1 MRSIIVNV
9 MPEETRIAVT
19 ENGRL
24 TGLELERLRHSHLV
38 GNIYKGIVQNVLPGM
53 QAAFVDIGWSKN
65 AFLYIGDGKTAENP
79 GGERKK
85 IHIGQVLPVQ
95 ITKDEVGSKGP
106 RATLHL
112 TIPGRNVVL
121 MPRSSYIGTSH
132 RIESEA
138 ERKRLYD
145 IVTEAC
151 PEGMGVIIRTAAMG
165 QSAESIRRDIR
176 YLAKV
181 WQSIEARE
189 RIAKNTGLLYRD
201 VDLVIRIVRDIFN
214 DDVAQMVIDDASV
227 CQRVKE
233 LLKDIDAGWADR
245 VQLYE
250 GRKIFREYGI
260 EDEIAKLESRYVE
273 LKSGGF
279 LVIDKTEAMTVIDV
293 NTGSFVGD
301 LNLAETAFAL
311 NQEAAEEI
319 MRQLRLRDIGGIILV
334 DFIDMEKESHNKALL
349 QQLRHLAQLDR
360 VKTNV
365 VDITSLGLVEITRKK
380 SRHNIENLL
389 HTACP
394 VCEGSG
400 KVLSP
405 EAVAIK
411 ICRDIR
417 RIEARKHVSEGYLV
431 QLAPDTANQLKGT
444 DYFAGLARDLGVSV
458 EIEATR
464 EIAPGCYV
472 LLQK

>member
-1 MRSIIVNV
+1 M
-9 MPEETRIAVT
+9 
-19 ENGRL
+19 L
-24 TGLELERLRHSHLV
+24 TLLSCWHWESA
-38 GNIYKGIVQNVLPGM
+38 QVL
-53 QAAFVDIGWSKN
+53 QWQ
-65 AFLYIGDGKTAENP
+65 FLLFFRAK
-79 GGERKK
+79 
-85 IHIGQVLPVQ
+85 QVLPVQ

-279 LVIDKTEAMTVIDV
+279 LVIDKTEATGYMRATAITAAAKSVIPALPTSV
-293 NTGSFVGD
+293 KVRS
-301 LNLAETAFAL
+301 LNRYIYA
-311 NQEAAEEI
+311 
-319 MRQLRLRDIGGIILV
+319 
-334 DFIDMEKESHNKALL
+334 
-349 QQLRHLAQLDR
+349 
-360 VKTNV
+360 
-365 VDITSLGLVEITRKK
+365 
-380 SRHNIENLL
+380 
-389 HTACP
+389 
-394 VCEGSG
+394 
-400 KVLSP
+400 
-405 EAVAIK
+405 
-411 ICRDIR
+411 
-417 RIEARKHVSEGYLV
+417 
-431 QLAPDTANQLKGT
+431 
-444 DYFAGLARDLGVSV
+444 
-458 EIEATR
+458 
-464 EIAPGCYV
+464 
-472 LLQK
+472 

>member
-1 MRSIIVNV
+1 M
-9 MPEETRIAVT
+9 EEIAST
-19 ENGRL
+19 
-24 TGLELERLRHSHLV
+24 LRDFGFSEV
-38 GNIYKGIVQNVLPGM
+38 DYVYEPG
-53 QAAFVDIGWSKN
+53 QFA
-65 AFLYIGDGKTAENP
+65 
-79 GGERKK
+79 
-85 IHIGQVLPVQ
+85 
-95 ITKDEVGSKGP
+95 
-106 RATLHL
+106 
-112 TIPGRNVVL
+112 RN
-121 MPRSSYIGTSH
+121 
-132 RIESEA
+132 SEE

-145 IVTEAC
+145 IVKAAC

-165 QSAESIRRDIR
+165 QSAESIQRDIR

-189 RIAKNTGLLYRD
+189 RITKNTGLLYRD

-260 EDEIAKLESRYVE
+260 EEEIAKLESRYVE
-273 LKSGGF
+273 LQSGGF

-334 DFIDMEKESHNKALL
+334 DFIDMEKDSHNKALL

-389 HTACP
+389 HTVCP

-444 DYFAGLARDLGVSV
+444 DYFAGLAKDFGVSV

>member
-1 MRSIIVNV
+1 
-9 MPEETRIAVT
+9 
-19 ENGRL
+19 
-24 TGLELERLRHSHLV
+24 
-38 GNIYKGIVQNVLPGM
+38 
-53 QAAFVDIGWSKN
+53 
-65 AFLYIGDGKTAENP
+65 
-79 GGERKK
+79 
-85 IHIGQVLPVQ
+85 
-95 ITKDEVGSKGP
+95 
-106 RATLHL
+106 
-112 TIPGRNVVL
+112 
-121 MPRSSYIGTSH
+121 
-132 RIESEA
+132 
-138 ERKRLYD
+138 
-145 IVTEAC
+145 
-151 PEGMGVIIRTAAMG
+151 
-165 QSAESIRRDIR
+165 
-176 YLAKV
+176 
-181 WQSIEARE
+181 
-189 RIAKNTGLLYRD
+189 
-201 VDLVIRIVRDIFN
+201 
-214 DDVAQMVIDDASV
+214 
-227 CQRVKE
+227 
-233 LLKDIDAGWADR
+233 
-245 VQLYE
+245 
-250 GRKIFREYGI
+250 
-260 EDEIAKLESRYVE
+260 
-273 LKSGGF
+273 
-279 LVIDKTEAMTVIDV
+279 MTVIDV

-389 HTACP
+389 HTVCP